1 MRGWYTYDRIRS
13 VVGSVIWRFISA
25 SKATLFSC
33 QILIKSAA
41 RIKTKSCLS
50 QAAFFVAKR
59 ADPFPYYTKKTK
71 MMFNYRKETV
81 MNGDEKQ
88 KGAES
93 REEQRARRRKRT
105 SQVMQMLQEQE
116 EARKTAV
123 ENQAA
128 VKGGKEKPADPT
140 RESDETKKLS
150 GSASGRME
158 EPTEADRDAEAIET
172 GRPQEQADPV
182 MDTEEPAQGMGYA
195 AGRMEEAAGPAMED
209 METAPEDAGGKDIE
223 PADSIIG
230 SYVGG
235 REPDGQEA
243 ENDAMDKAETE
254 MAQEETKELQEHEAV
269 QETDVPTGAD
279 AGAIDKE
286 DEQEEASRTDS
297 IGQEAQEEPTQEPQ
311 GKEKENASQQQ
322 EQGQPGAG
330 DKDPRQKQGR
340 DGQPFHKDD
349 PHKGKDEQSKGL
361 FSRMRLLVL
370 RIFHRIKHMV
380 ERVIG
385 RGHIP
390 TLPRVNRADLSR
402 SAMDLSG
409 KDKPS
414 VDRETKDKEQEQ
426 QQGRDWRDLIFH
438 GFARRILG
446 RDAYMYAVQQTEKQE
461 VARQGKDTQGQEHR
475 GQAPKETVRQSEE
488 KRVDRTEHP
497 GNQEKPASERSGDA
511 HTQSQGKA
519 EKGTEQQKQQKE
531 PEEMGG
537 KINSLHKI
545 ITNDLEDRYTNA
557 REAKETYLANYA
569 AQLQEKLTEINHEDP
584 VQVSVSREDGKLK
597 ICINHEQEQF
607 GGYPMFMGCARIQ
620 IEIDGHLNITS
631 AEALIPTKQ
640 SEDGKISGRKI
651 DVSETLGAYII
662 SDLAKNFREDYNRGS
677 ESYNLASR
685 NEFEKTIRDAAAQGR
700 GGFMI
705 DNIPYSI
712 SVNQDQTIQIS
723 PAAGEGRAFII
734 AMDAASQQTEAARE
748 AYESKAQELQDTER
762 ALGSARRTYDEMKA
776 ERQQLQEKYNQAS
789 DKADAAIKKYKDIQ
803 KECYQI
809 DKQMSG
815 KYLGADEMAA
825 QEHRRTELEA
835 ERKTAFKV
843 QQQANKDRNMAHAAV
858 DTADR
863 ALQGQKLKSDALEQK
878 AEALREAC
886 KEAKEQYDI
895 VSLKQKETV
904 MEAYQAHTSNV
915 AENRE
920 SSIRVFE
927 EILPGC
933 KNDIGGDFKLED
945 LNRTMEETGR
955 TSMEEAISAQEM
967 GDGQTEPPRRED
979 HEASMESQELGAE
992 IV

>member
-1 MRGWYTYDRIRS
+1 
-13 VVGSVIWRFISA
+13 
-25 SKATLFSC
+25 
-33 QILIKSAA
+33 
-41 RIKTKSCLS
+41 
-50 QAAFFVAKR
+50 
-59 ADPFPYYTKKTK
+59 
-71 MMFNYRKETV
+71 

-93 REEQRARRRKRT
+93 REEQRARRRERT

-116 EARKTAV
+116 EARKAAV

-182 MDTEEPAQGMGYA
+182 MDTEEPAQSMEYA

-223 PADSIIG
+223 PADSIMG
-230 SYVGG
+230 PDVGG
-235 REPDGQEA
+235 REPDGREA
-243 ENDAMDKAETE
+243 ENDARDKAETG
-254 MAQEETKELQEHEAV
+254 MAQEEAQELQEHEAV

-279 AGAIDKE
+279 AEAIDKE

-297 IGQEAQEEPTQEPQ
+297 IGQEAQAQEEPTQEPQ
-311 GKEKENASQQQ
+311 GKAKENAPQQPG
-322 EQGQPGAG
+322 QGQLGAG

-340 DGQPFHKDD
+340 DGQPFHKDA

-361 FSRMRLLVL
+361 FSWMRRLAL

-390 TLPRVNRADLSR
+390 TLPRVNKSDLSR

-426 QQGRDWRDLIFH
+426 QQGRNWRDLIFH
-438 GFARRILG
+438 GFARRVLG

-461 VARQGKDTQGQEHR
+461 AARQGRDTQGQEHP
-475 GQAPKETVRQSEE
+475 GQAPKEAARQSEE
-488 KRVDRTEHP
+488 KRADKTEHP
-497 GNQEKPASERSGDA
+497 GSQEKPASERSGDA
-511 HTQSQGKA
+511 YTQSQGKA
-519 EKGTEQQKQQKE
+519 EKGTEQQKE
-531 PEEMGG
+531 PEEMRG

-557 REAKETYLANYA
+557 REAKETYLANYV

-584 VQVSVSREDGKLK
+584 VQISVSREDGKLK

-723 PAAGEGRAFII
+723 PAVGEGRAFTI
-734 AMDAASQQTEAARE
+734 AMDTAPQQTEAARE
-748 AYESKAQELQDTER
+748 AYESKAQELQDAEH
-762 ALGSARRTYDEMKA
+762 ALGSARRIYGEMEA
-776 ERQQLQEKYNQAS
+776 ERRQLQEKYSQAS
-789 DKADAAIKKYKDIQ
+789 DKADAATRKCKDIQ
-803 KECYQI
+803 KEYYQI

-815 KYLGADEMAA
+815 AYPGAEKMAE
-825 QEHRRTELEA
+825 QDQRKTELET
-835 ERKTAFKV
+835 ERKAAFKE
-843 QQQANKDRNMAHAAV
+843 QQQANRERNQAHAAL
-858 DTADR
+858 DTADQ
-863 ALQGQKLKSDALEQK
+863 ALQGKKLKVDALEQK
-878 AEALREAC
+878 TEALRDAC
-886 KEAKEQYDI
+886 REAKGQYDTI
-895 VSLKQKETV
+895 SLKQKEIL
-904 MEAYQAHTSNV
+904 MEAYQAHVSSV

-945 LNRTMEETGR
+945 LNRAMEETGR
-955 TSMEEAISAQEM
+955 TSMEEALSAQEM
-967 GDGQTEPPRRED
+967 GNGRIEPSRGEE
-979 HEASMESQELGAE
+979 HEAGMESQELGAE
-992 IV
+992 IE

>member
-1 MRGWYTYDRIRS
+1 
-13 VVGSVIWRFISA
+13 
-25 SKATLFSC
+25 
-33 QILIKSAA
+33 
-41 RIKTKSCLS
+41 
-50 QAAFFVAKR
+50 
-59 ADPFPYYTKKTK
+59 
-71 MMFNYRKETV
+71 

-88 KGAES
+88 TGAES
-93 REEQRARRRKRT
+93 REERRARRRERT
-105 SQVMQMLQEQE
+105 SYVIQMLQEQE
-116 EARKTAV
+116 EARKAAA
-123 ENQAA
+123 EKQAA
-128 VKGGKEKPADPT
+128 TEGGKERPADPI
-140 RESDETKKLS
+140 REPDETKTLS

-158 EPTEADRDAEAIET
+158 EPTEADRDSEAIET
-172 GRPQEQADPV
+172 DRAQGQADPV
-182 MDTEEPAQGMGYA
+182 MDTEEPAQAMEDA
-195 AGRMEEAAGPAMED
+195 AGRMEEAAGSAMED
-209 METAPEDAGGKDIE
+209 MEAAPEDAGGKDIE
-223 PADSIIG
+223 PVDSITG
-230 SYVGG
+230 PDAGG

-243 ENDAMDKAETE
+243 ENDAMDKAETGK
-254 MAQEETKELQEHEAV
+254 AQEGSQEPQEHEAA
-269 QETDVPTGAD
+269 QETAVPIGAD
-279 AGAIDKE
+279 TEAVDREEG
-286 DEQEEASRTDS
+286 QEETSRTDGM
-297 IGQEAQEEPTQEPQ
+297 GQDAQAHEEPMQEPQ
-311 GKEKENASQQQ
+311 GKAKGNSSQQQ
-322 EQGQPGAG
+322 GQDQPGAG

-340 DGQPFHKDD
+340 NGQPFHKDD
-349 PHKGKDEQSKGL
+349 PHKGKDEQPKGL
-361 FSRMRLLVL
+361 FARMRRLAL

-380 ERVIG
+380 ERVVG
-385 RGHIP
+385 RGRIP

-414 VDRETKDKEQEQ
+414 VDRETKVKEQEQ
-426 QQGRDWRDLIFH
+426 QQGRNWRDLLFH

-446 RDAYMYAVQQTEKQE
+446 RDAYMYAVQQAEKQE
-461 VARQGKDTQGQEHR
+461 ASRQGKDTQGQEHP
-475 GQAPKETVRQSEE
+475 GQAPKEAARQAEE
-488 KRVDRTEHP
+488 KRADRMEHP
-497 GNQEKPASERSGDA
+497 GSQEKPAPERTGETR
-511 HTQSQGKA
+511 TQSQGEA
-519 EKGTEQQKQQKE
+519 EKGTKQQKE
-531 PEEMGG
+531 PEEMRG
-537 KINSLHKI
+537 KFNSLHKI
-545 ITNDLEDRYTNA
+545 ITNDLEDRYPNV

-607 GGYPMFMGCARIQ
+607 GGYPMFIGCARIQ

-723 PAAGEGRAFII
+723 PAAGEGRAFTI
-734 AMDAASQQTEAARE
+734 AMDAVPQLTEAARE
-748 AYESKAQELQDTER
+748 AYESKAQELQDAER
-762 ALGSARRTYDEMKA
+762 ALGAARRIYDTMKA

-789 DKADAAIKKYKDIQ
+789 DKADAATKKYNDIQ
-803 KECYQI
+803 KECCQI

-815 KYLGADEMAA
+815 KYLGAEEMAA

-835 ERKTAFKV
+835 EKKAAFKE

-863 ALQGQKLKSDALEQK
+863 ALQGLKLKSDALEQK
-878 AEALREAC
+878 AEALRETC
-886 KEAKEQYDI
+886 KEAKERYDT

-904 MEAYQAHTSNV
+904 MEAYQAHVSSV
-915 AENRE
+915 VENRE

-927 EILPGC
+927 EILPGY

-945 LNRTMEETGR
+945 LNRAMEETGR
-955 TSMEEAISAQEM
+955 TSMEEALSAQDM
-967 GDGQTEPPRRED
+967 SDGRAEPSRGEE
-979 HEASMESQELGAE
+979 HEAGMESQELGAE
-992 IV
+992 IE

>member
-1 MRGWYTYDRIRS
+1 
-13 VVGSVIWRFISA
+13 
-25 SKATLFSC
+25 
-33 QILIKSAA
+33 
-41 RIKTKSCLS
+41 
-50 QAAFFVAKR
+50 
-59 ADPFPYYTKKTK
+59 
-71 MMFNYRKETV
+71 

-93 REEQRARRRKRT
+93 REEQRAKRRERT
-105 SQVMQMLQEQE
+105 SHVMQMLQEQE
-116 EARKTAV
+116 EARKASA
-123 ENQAA
+123 EKQAA
-128 VKGGKEKPADPT
+128 MEGGKEKPADPS
-140 RESDETKKLS
+140 REPDETKTLS
-150 GSASGRME
+150 GSASRRME
-158 EPTEADRDAEAIET
+158 EQAEAGRDAEAIEADKA
-172 GRPQEQADPV
+172 QEQANPV
-182 MDTEEPAQGMGYA
+182 MDTEEPAQAMED
-195 AGRMEEAAGPAMED
+195 AGERTEEATGPAMED
-209 METAPEDAGGKDIE
+209 MEAAP
-223 PADSIIG
+223 
-230 SYVGG
+230 
-235 REPDGQEA
+235 QEA

-254 MAQEETKELQEHEAV
+254 MAQEEPQESQEPQGHEAA
-269 QETDVPTGAD
+269 QEADVPAGAD

-286 DEQEEASRTDS
+286 D
-297 IGQEAQEEPTQEPQ
+297 GQEASHIDGMGQDAQDQEGPAQEPQ
-311 GKEKENASQQQ
+311 GKAKENSSQQQ
-322 EQGQPGAG
+322 GQDQPGAG
-330 DKDPRQKQGR
+330 DKDPRQKQRR

-349 PHKGKDEQSKGL
+349 PNKGKEEQPKGL
-361 FSRMRLLVL
+361 FARMRHLAL
-370 RIFHRIKHMV
+370 RIFHRFKHMV
-380 ERVIG
+380 EHVIG
-385 RGHIP
+385 RGRIP

-414 VDRETKDKEQEQ
+414 VDRETKDKGQEQ
-426 QQGRDWRDLIFH
+426 QQGKNWRELLFH

-446 RDAYMYAVQQTEKQE
+446 RDAYMYAVQQAEKQE
-461 VARQGKDTQGQEHR
+461 AARQGKDAQGQEHP
-475 GQAPKETVRQSEE
+475 GQAPKEAARQAEE
-488 KRVDRTEHP
+488 KRADRTEHP
-497 GNQEKPASERSGDA
+497 ESRENPAAERSREA
-511 HTQSQGKA
+511 HTQSQGEV
-519 EKGTEQQKQQKE
+519 EKGTGQQTQQAQQKE
-531 PEEMGG
+531 PEEMRG
-537 KINSLHKI
+537 KFNSLHKI

-569 AQLQEKLTEINHEDP
+569 AQLQEKLTAINHEDP

-607 GGYPMFMGCARIQ
+607 GGYPMFMGCAKIQ

-685 NEFEKTIRDAAAQGR
+685 NEFEKIIRDAAAQGR

-723 PAAGEGRAFII
+723 PAAGEGRAFTI
-734 AMDAASQQTEAARE
+734 AMDAAPQQTEAARE
-748 AYESKAQELQDTER
+748 AYESKAQELQDAER

-789 DKADAAIKKYKDIQ
+789 DKADAAAKKYKDIQ

-809 DKQMSG
+809 DKRMSG
-815 KYLGADEMAA
+815 SYLGAEEMAA
-825 QEHRRTELEA
+825 LEQKKTGLETEKKA
-835 ERKTAFKV
+835 AFKE

-878 AEALREAC
+878 TEILREAC
-886 KEAKEQYDI
+886 KEAKGQYDT

-904 MEAYQAHTSNV
+904 MEAYQAHVSSV
-915 AENRE
+915 AESRG

-945 LNRTMEETGR
+945 LNRAMEETGR
-955 TSMEEAISAQEM
+955 TSMEEALSARDM
-967 GDGQTEPPRRED
+967 GDGRAEPSRGEERE
-979 HEASMESQELGAE
+979 AGMESQELGAE
-992 IV
+992 IE

>member
-93 REEQRARRRKRT
+93 REEQRARRRERT

-116 EARKTAV
+116 EARKAAV

-182 MDTEEPAQGMGYA
+182 MDTEGPAQSMEYA

-223 PADSIIG
+223 PADSIMG
-230 SYVGG
+230 PDVGG
-235 REPDGQEA
+235 REPDGREA
-243 ENDAMDKAETE
+243 ENDARDKAETG
-254 MAQEETKELQEHEAV
+254 MAQEEAQELQEHEAV

-279 AGAIDKE
+279 AEAIDKE

-297 IGQEAQEEPTQEPQ
+297 IGQEAQAQEEPTQEPQ
-311 GKEKENASQQQ
+311 GKAKENAPQQPG
-322 EQGQPGAG
+322 QGQLGAG

-340 DGQPFHKDD
+340 DGQPFHKDA

-361 FSRMRLLVL
+361 FSWMRRLAL

-390 TLPRVNRADLSR
+390 TLPRVNKSDLSR

-426 QQGRDWRDLIFH
+426 QQGRNWRDLIFH

-446 RDAYMYAVQQTEKQE
+446 RDAYMYAVQQAEKQE
-461 VARQGKDTQGQEHR
+461 TVRQGKDTEGQEHP
-475 GQAPKETVRQSEE
+475 GQASKETARQSEE
-488 KRVDRTEHP
+488 KRTDRTEHP
-497 GNQEKPASERSGDA
+497 GSQEKPTPERSGDA

-519 EKGTEQQKQQKE
+519 EKGTEQQKE
-531 PEEMGG
+531 PEEMRG

-584 VQVSVSREDGKLK
+584 VQISVSREDGKLK

-662 SDLAKNFREDYNRGS
+662 SDLANNFREDYNRGS

-685 NEFEKTIRDAAAQGR
+685 NEFEKTICDAAAQGR
-700 GGFMI
+700 GGFKI

-723 PAAGEGRAFII
+723 PVAGEGRAFTI
-734 AMDAASQQTEAARE
+734 AMEAAPQQTEAARE
-748 AYESKAQELQDTER
+748 VYESKAQELQDTEC
-762 ALGSARRTYDEMKA
+762 ALGSARRTYDEKKA

-789 DKADAAIKKYKDIQ
+789 DQADAATKKYKDIQ

-809 DKQMSG
+809 DKRMSG
-815 KYLGADEMAA
+815 TYLGAEEMAA

-835 ERKTAFKV
+835 EKKAAFKK

-863 ALQGQKLKSDALEQK
+863 VLQGQKLKSDALEQK

-886 KEAKEQYDI
+886 KEAKEQYDT

-904 MEAYQAHTSNV
+904 MEAYQAHVSSV
-915 AENRE
+915 AEKRE

-945 LNRTMEETGR
+945 LNRAMEETGR
-955 TSMEEAISAQEM
+955 TSMEEALSAQEM
-967 GDGQTEPPRRED
+967 GDGRAEPSRGEE
-979 HEASMESQELGAE
+979 HESGTESQELGVE
-992 IV
+992 IE